1 MSISDKSKAI
11 KNKIKQNK
19 PHYNLDRQTAK
30 ISALFSG
37 NVNKYNFLTDKDVLL
52 KKELLEKLLQ

>member
-1 MSISDKSKAI
+1 MSISDKIKAI
-11 KNKIKQNK
+11 KNKIEQNK
-19 PHYNLDRQTAK
+19 PHYDLDRQTDK

-52 KKELLEKLLQ
+52 EK